1 MWNYTP
7 RFAKSTAHICL
18 EMWWIHMERVAE
30 HQAVWCG
37 MWSCCFL
44 PLILS
49 METGWMF
56 FQQSHI
62 ETCTLLESVWGIL
75 LRFQVLEGTY
85 LSTRQDF
92 FQHHFYHVVGYKCG
106 GFCVIIANSH
116 DITKVIEDSL
126 MKWNM
131 TYVYGCVSI
140 WGSLRSQLHSKVSN
154 HKKKTTT
161 TTRTTTK
168 KRKKNQ
174 HKNRNKETR
183 TPQKISPFAM
193 DFHLKGPFMARCAS
207 KFGWDLRCCEDLR
220 GQGQGGV
227 GSEMKS
233 EQGSFKDPRS
243 IEKQIRFQRVAM
255 VDHVK
260 VHSDS
265 RHVQPRG
272 WTTYIWGR
280 F

>member
-62 ETCTLLESVWGIL
+62 GTCTLLESVWGIL

-183 TPQKISPFAM
+183 TPKKSALSPWISTLRAHLWPGAPQSLDEILDAAKIYEDRARVGLGRRWNPNKEALRIREA
-193 DFHLKGPFMARCAS
+193 LKNRS
-207 KFGWDLRCCEDLR
+207 
-220 GQGQGGV
+220 V
-227 GSEMKS
+227 
-233 EQGSFKDPRS
+233 FK
-243 IEKQIRFQRVAM
+243 ELQ
-255 VDHVK
+255 
-260 VHSDS
+260 
-265 RHVQPRG
+265 
-272 WTTYIWGR
+272 W
-280 F
+280 